1 MMWNACRAAAL
12 LAVFFLCGCAS
23 MPPISSGALR
33 DDQAVLGPGLVCTI
47 PSPSAAG
54 GSTNAAQSIVAHF
67 RDQTYAFQVQLQ
79 ITPGEFD
86 LAALDNLGRRALTVK
101 WNGVHLDFTRA
112 PWLPDLVRP
121 ADILTDVAIVYWP
134 EGGVAS
140 ALSACGARLSGS
152 DGARTLTAHGREL
165 MTVKYEKGDGWNRAA
180 HLRNLALGFGI
191 DVQSVEL
198 PQ

>member
-1 MMWNACRAAAL
+1 MISNARCAAAL
-12 LAVFFLCGCAS
+12 LPVFFLCCCAS
-23 MPPISSGALR
+23 MPHDSSSALR
-33 DDQAVLGPGLVCTI
+33 DDQAVLEPGLFCTI
-47 PSPSAAG
+47 PRPSAAG
-54 GSTNAAQSIVAHF
+54 GGINAAQSIIAHF

-86 LAALDNLGRRALTVK
+86 LAALDNLGRRAMTVK

-112 PWLPDLVRP
+112 PWLPDLLRP

-134 EGGVAS
+134 EDSVAP
-140 ALSACGARLSGS
+140 ALSACGARLTGG
-152 DGARTLTAHGREL
+152 DGTRTLSARGRDL
-165 MTVKYEKGDGWNRAA
+165 MTVHYEQGGGWNRAA

-198 PQ
+198 AR